1 MTVGNNIFEFLH
13 PRINKRKI
21 GNSVFNPATLDQNQ
35 IKDIQQELSTKINS
49 ETTLK
54 NINELFKVQ
63 DITGETGGTIQY
75 QKASVQN
82 HLTKVFLSLYYTG
95 PQTMNETKERFTRNV
110 KGGFEDKSEEVKS
123 WVEGAK
129 IEAQVIYKIL
139 QKNKQPTTNIEHKIG
154 CNNLTDAMYA
164 IDFFEEIPEEKTLR
178 LVQVKTL
185 NNTNRSY
192 DKNSLEVKN
201 IFDRQKRFLYDQK
214 EYLNKYFNQ
223 NQITFDDAMK
233 VGVLSNESL
242 REYYEQ
248 SKEKYLDSV
257 MNIESKVSQFINLQ
271 EKDSSHSNVN
281 NDLTDYFYE
290 VLEKESQGFAETALS
305 FAYEI
310 ESFYELG
317 FLKEDFEEFSPENEG
332 VIQLFFTWLEGW
344 LENKQAKMIQILEK
358 KYDKIDLV
366 YHAENLDGEVLSIT
380 ETVFKK

>member
-21 GNSVFNPATLDQNQ
+21 GNSVFNPAILDQNQ
-35 IKDIQQELSTKINS
+35 IKDIEQELPTKISS

-54 NINELFKVQ
+54 NINELFKIQ

-82 HLTKVFLSLYYTG
+82 YLTKVFLSLYYTG

-139 QKNKQPTTNIEHKIG
+139 QKNKQSSINIEHKIG

-164 IDFFEEIPEEKTLR
+164 IDFFEEIPEEKKLR

-201 IFDRQKRFLYDQK
+201 IFDRQKKFLYDQK

-233 VGVLSNESL
+233 IEDSNNEDL

-248 SKEKYLDSV
+248 FKEKYLDSV
-257 MNIESKVSQFINLQ
+257 INIESKISQFINLQ
-271 EKDSSHSNVN
+271 EKNSDNSNVN
-281 NDLTDYFYE
+281 NDLVGYFYE
-290 VLEKESQGFAETALS
+290 VLEKESKGFAETTLS

-310 ESFYELG
+310 NNFYRLG
-317 FLKEDFEEFSPENEG
+317 YFREDFEEFSPENEG
-332 VIQLFFTWLEGW
+332 SIQLFFNWLTVW
-344 LENKQAKMIQILEK
+344 LKSKQDKMIQILEK
-358 KYDKIDLV
+358 KYNQIDLV